1 MIDLA
6 AVVHATFVAQAE
18 HHESITSTSDRA
30 AQWAMDGAAELPLLV
45 VADRQT
51 AGRGRG
57 GNRWWTG
64 RGAMALSLAVEA
76 KTVGAD
82 DDRSPLV
89 ALAVGL
95 AVVETVAPRLPS
107 QPVGIHWPNDV
118 LAGDR
123 KLAGILVEVL
133 PNRRHVIGV
142 GLNTNNTLTDAPT
155 ELQAVACTL
164 RDLTGKEHD
173 QTGVLIELLARME
186 KQFQR
191 LRQEP
196 DRVAAQAD
204 AIREKG
210 TFYFRSCSSSQAR

>member
-1 MIDLA
+1 MIDLGA
-6 AVVHATFVAQAE
+6 ILRETFVARAE
-18 HHESITSTSDRA
+18 HHESITSTNDRA
-30 AQWAMDGAAELPLLV
+30 AQRALDATAELPLLV
-45 VADRQT
+45 VAGRQT

-64 RGAMALSLAVEA
+64 PGALCFSLAVDA
-76 KTVGAD
+76 QTVAA

-89 ALAVGL
+89 AVAVGL
-95 AVVETVAPRLPS
+95 AVVATVAPRLPH

-118 LAGDR
+118 LAGSR
-123 KLAGILVEVL
+123 KLSGILVEVL

-142 GLNTNNTLTDAPT
+142 GLNSNNTMADAPP
-155 ELQAVACTL
+155 ELRSVACTL
-164 RDLTGKEHD
+164 RDLSGKEHD
-173 QTGVLIELLARME
+173 QTALLIELLQRME
-186 KQFQR
+186 REFER

-210 TFYFRSCSSSQAR
+210 TFYLA